1 MLLRERRW
9 RWWSII
15 SCFSVGVITND
26 NTDNTDNTRRT
37 LIASHPQPARYNLQL
52 SPCLSL
58 SRVCQDN
65 KELQFIFDLYFVST
79 STTSPFSV
87 YCMLRKLYIIW

>member
-1 MLLRERRW
+1 MQACC
-9 RWWSII
+9 II

-37 LIASHPQPARYNLQL
+37 LIASHPHSARYNLQL

-58 SRVCQDN
+58 GGVAKIITSSSSFLMYTLCQ
-65 KELQFIFDLYFVST
+65 LQPHLPLLYLY
-79 STTSPFSV
+79 SV
-87 YCMLRKLYIIW
+87 Y